1 MVVVANTVLAFWT
14 KNRHDVMW
22 SFKDMFYAGFQAL
35 FFYESSIRIEGLPS
49 FSRKHDRARPISDPP
64 KQCIVERQSN
74 LTVSFLI

>member
-1 MVVVANTVLAFWT
+1 MALWPRNQ
-14 KNRHDVMW
+14 HDVMW

-35 FFYESSIRIEGLPS
+35 FFYESTIRIEGLPS

-74 LTVSFLI
+74 LTISLLI